1 MFEEYFGGKGIP
13 VRDIHPNVLLS
24 ECLSDMGQVL
34 FLGGLFPV
42 VPEDYL
48 PGLMLREA
56 FELFL
61 DCSDCL
67 LHTQDTH

>member
-1 MFEEYFGGKGIP
+1 
-13 VRDIHPNVLLS
+13 
-24 ECLSDMGQVL
+24 MGQVL

-48 PGLMLREA
+48 LGLMLREV